1 MYTDIFAFC
10 YENSSHKL
18 CRCANETMMI
28 KHTHGL
34 AQNIAKY
41 TDRRQWKSPPTAT
54 HPHDFDVELMISTI
68 TSVNIHKKGF
78 LPDSINIE
86 FCRLTEFLNG
96 TTIDTFTPKAE
107 DVTMTTERNDDL
119 LRHFCGSHRIVM
131 NEFSLL
137 WKLLHNMFV
146 LNSMCH
152 LPSSISTS

>member
-78 LPDSINIE
+78 LPDSINIVLILNFVAWLNFLME
-86 FCRLTEFLNG
+86 LQLTHSHQKRKMSRWQPKEMM
-96 TTIDTFTPKAE
+96 TCYVTFV
-107 DVTMTTERNDDL
+107 D
-119 LRHFCGSHRIVM
+119 RIELWWM
-131 NEFSLL
+131 NFHCFENYYITCLF
-137 WKLLHNMFV
+137 
-146 LNSMCH
+146 
-152 LPSSISTS
+152 